1 MELESYVNIK
11 RNDIFDKNCSLCIV
25 HAIFF
30 NALLQN
36 KKPSFIDNRS
46 KDRKQLLRIKLK

>member
-36 KKPSFIDNRS
+36 KNLPLLTIETKIEDNY
-46 KDRKQLLRIKLK
+46 